1 VFGTYP
7 RKKKLNMISVTE
19 LRAGAIFEDQGSIY
33 QVLSYEHLKVG
44 RGSANI
50 KVKVKN
56 IRSGSTTDKS
66 FINGAKVND
75 LQVFKRDLQYLY
87 KDGEFVYF
95 MNPSTFEQISISLNL
110 IDYEKDYLKEGN
122 NFTISF
128 LGDEP
133 LSLTLPPKM
142 EFEVT
147 DTPIGVKGNSATNV
161 FKEATLE
168 NGLKT
173 KVPLFVKAGDRIRVD
188 TRTGAYSEKA

>member
-1 VFGTYP
+1 
-7 RKKKLNMISVTE
+7 MISVTD
-19 LRAGAIFEDQGSIY
+19 LRAGTIFEDNGSIY
-33 QVLSYEHLKVG
+33 QVLSYEHVKMG

-56 IRSGSTTDKS
+56 IRSGATTDKS
-66 FINGAKVND
+66 FINGARVND
-75 LQVFKRDLQYLY
+75 LQVLKKNLQYLY
-87 KDGEFVYF
+87 RDESNAYL
-95 MNPSTFEQISISLNL
+95 MNPSTFEQVAIPLKL
-110 IDYEKDYLKEGN
+110 IDYEKAYLKEGHT
-122 NFTISF
+122 FSISF

-147 DTPIGVKGNSATNV
+147 ETAPGVKGNSATNV
-161 FKEATLE
+161 FKDAVLE

-173 KVPLFVKAGDRIRVD
+173 KVPLFVNIGHRIRVD

>member
-1 VFGTYP
+1 
-7 RKKKLNMISVTE
+7 MISVTE
-19 LRAGAIFEDQGSIY
+19 LRSGTIFEDQGNIY
-33 QVLSYEHLKVG
+33 QVLSYEHIKMG

-66 FINGAKVND
+66 FINGARVND
-75 LQVFKRDLQYLY
+75 LQVLKKDLQYLY
-87 KDGEFVYF
+87 QDKESAYF
-95 MNPSTFEQISISLNL
+95 MNPTTFEQVSVPLNL
-110 IDYEKDYLKEGN
+110 INYEKDYLKEGE
-122 NFTISF
+122 NFSISF
-128 LGDEP
+128 LDDEP

-147 DTPIGVKGNSATNV
+147 ETAGGVKGNSATNV
-161 FKEATLE
+161 FKDAVLE

-173 KVPLFVKAGDRIRVD
+173 KVPLFVNVGHRIRVD